1 MTSIALARKWRPKSF
16 STLIG
21 QDHVAL
27 ALIHSLENARLH
39 HAYLFTGTRGVGKT
53 TIGRL
58 FAKALNCEKGLS
70 SNPCLRCDTCL
81 AIDEGAYVDLIEIDA
96 ASNTR
101 VEDVRELLD
110 NVPYAPTVGR
120 YKVYLIDE
128 VHMLSQHSFNAL
140 LKTLEEPPAH
150 VKFLLATTDP
160 QKLPATILSRCLQF
174 HLKPIST
181 KLIAEQLKFILK
193 EENLTHY
200 EEEAIQLLAKTAQG
214 SMRDAL
220 SLLDQAIAGGQGVLS
235 LSVLESQLSLTQTRY
250 AEEIIESLARRN
262 PEQLMRVSTAIASKG
277 GNYEKI
283 LQDLIFAL
291 HQLCL
296 SQVLDS
302 ASSVFDETRALL
314 KYQHAFTA
322 EELQLLYQIALKG
335 SQDILITPTLAIG
348 FEMTLLRMHTFMPAT
363 EQPRRLPEELSISVQ
378 EKASLESIDSPNIT
392 AEVEKKTEKTKLTTS
407 EKIDVAI
414 EITEPEPIVQETQP
428 NQDISLEPTE
438 TTDSFQGFE
447 FQLFDDLLPI
457 DEIDL
462 PSEDVTISEILT
474 QDETTNI
481 SIEPMHHVT
490 KATRTVPTEWSSII
504 SALELKGLA
513 QAAVEHA
520 SLVSFDKNS
529 LILGVSSSHRSL
541 FTPAV
546 LKKIEESVFKMYA
559 ITVKISLQNTT
570 ENQLTPAKEKA
581 IQQDENRQKAFD
593 LLLEDPQLNTI
604 KQVFSAEIRQDSVE
618 LLKDG
623 I

>member
-16 STLIG
+16 STLVG
-21 QDHVAL
+21 QDHVAV
-27 ALIHSLENARLH
+27 ALIHSLEHARLH

-53 TIGRL
+53 TIARL

-70 SNPCLRCDTCL
+70 ATPCLHCDACL
-81 AIDEGAYVDLIEIDA
+81 AIDDGAYVDLIEIDA

-110 NVPYAPTVGR
+110 NVPYAPTTGR

-181 KLIAEQLKFILK
+181 GIIAEQLKLILAQ
-193 EENLTHY
+193 ENLPHND
-200 EEEAIQLLAKTAQG
+200 EEAIQLLAKTAKG

-220 SLLDQAIAGGQGVLS
+220 SLLDQAIAAGQGEITLA
-235 LSVLESQLSLTQTRY
+235 VLESQLSLTQTRY
-250 AEEIIESLARRN
+250 AEDIIESLARKDPRR
-262 PEQLMRVSTAIASKG
+262 LLRVSEAIAQKG
-277 GNYEKI
+277 GNYEKV
-283 LQDLIFAL
+283 LHDLIAAL

-296 SQVLDS
+296 SHVLD
-302 ASSVFDETRALL
+302 ASSPLFDEVRGLL
-314 KYQHAFTA
+314 KYQHAFPA

-335 SQDILITPTLAIG
+335 SQDILVTPTLAIG

-363 EQPRRLPEELSISVQ
+363 AHTTTLESKSTEEELVSLRVTTQDTIATDVKIEVPVDTEVTAPSIISSEVQ
-378 EKASLESIDSPNIT
+378 EEPLLEETKPATI
-392 AEVEKKTEKTKLTTS
+392 AESS
-407 EKIDVAI
+407 ESMDAF
-414 EITEPEPIVQETQP
+414 
-428 NQDISLEPTE
+428 DA
-438 TTDSFQGFE
+438 FE
-447 FQLFDDLLPI
+447 FPLFDDLLPI
-457 DEIDL
+457 DEIESSLSITNTFDADL
-462 PSEDVTISEILT
+462 ATPAIEKTSLVSEEAVEKEPSSDIFP
-474 QDETTNI
+474 TNW
-481 SIEPMHHVT
+481 T
-490 KATRTVPTEWSSII
+490 SII
-504 SALELKGLA
+504 TALQLKGLA

-520 SLVSFDKNS
+520 SLVKLNKND
-529 LILGVSSSHRSL
+529 LVLGVSPSHRSL

-546 LKKIEESVFKMYA
+546 LKKITEAVLQTYA
-559 ITVKISLQNTT
+559 LQVKLTLQDKT
-570 ENQLTPAKEKA
+570 EDQLTPAKHKE
-581 IQQDENRQKAFD
+581 IEQDENRQKAFD
-593 LLLEDPQLNTI
+593 LLLEDPALTTI

-618 LLKDG
+618 LLKDD